1 MKKNLLF
8 VWMAA
13 ALSILCLSGCVVTP
27 PASEG
32 RYEQDR
38 PVYRDDRPVYPSV
51 DIGDLQQRIGMLDQR
66 IDLGMRNG
74 LLTRDEGRML
84 RLELQQVKEDA
95 SRMLRDGR
103 MTQREKD
110 RINADLDRLE
120 KRIVREVRDDDR
132 QRPRQE
138 DIRDLEQ
145 RIAALQQKIDFGI
158 RKGAL
163 TRDEGRALDVELQQV
178 KQDASRMLRDG
189 RMTQREKDRINADL
203 DRLEKRIVREVRDDD
218 RQRPRQEDIGD
229 IEKRIAQLNQRIDAG
244 LRDRSLGPVRAR
256 SLRADVKKIE
266 DQAARL
272 KKDGRISRQEKDR
285 LNEALD
291 RLWQD
296 LEKEKSAGRKR
307 WK

>member
-1 MKKNLLF
+1 MTPSTHLPDRSEVALEETWALESIFATPAEWEAACQTLQDLLPELSAYQGHLGDGPQ
-8 VWMAA
+8 VLLAAIEKLEEVGTLLGKLTTYASNAA
-13 ALSILCLSGCVVTP
+13 AVNTFDQAANARAGQARSLSAQAGAAMAFFDPELMAIGFDTLRAWLKETP
-27 PASEG
+27 
-32 RYEQDR
+32 
-38 PVYRDDRPVYPSV
+38 
-51 DIGDLQQRIGMLDQR
+51 
-66 IDLGMRNG
+66 
-74 LLTRDEGRML
+74 
-84 RLELQQVKEDA
+84 ELAFFAHYV
-95 SRMLRDGR
+95 
-103 MTQREKD
+103 
-110 RINADLDRLE
+110 
-120 KRIVREVRDDDR
+120 
-132 QRPRQE
+132 
-138 DIRDLEQ
+138 
-145 RIAALQQKIDFGI
+145 
-158 RKGAL
+158 
-163 TRDEGRALDVELQQV
+163 
-178 KQDASRMLRDG
+178 
-189 RMTQREKDRINADL
+189 

>member
-138 DIRDLEQ
+138 DI
-145 RIAALQQKIDFGI
+145 
-158 RKGAL
+158 
-163 TRDEGRALDVELQQV
+163 
-178 KQDASRMLRDG
+178 
-189 RMTQREKDRINADL
+189 
-203 DRLEKRIVREVRDDD
+203 
-218 RQRPRQEDIGD
+218 GD